1 MYKKN
6 GCTQTLIRHSQIS
19 TSELVTW
26 AEQSGRLDQMFEHML
41 TLSLPV
47 ALPVSLNVSPTPG
60 MAYIQWLKK
69 KNKDIFNHIKRKA
82 AVETVMLLH
91 TVIFNVKSM

>member
-26 AEQSGRLDQMFEHML
+26 AEQSGRLDQMFVHML

-60 MAYIQWLKK
+60 MAYVQWLKK